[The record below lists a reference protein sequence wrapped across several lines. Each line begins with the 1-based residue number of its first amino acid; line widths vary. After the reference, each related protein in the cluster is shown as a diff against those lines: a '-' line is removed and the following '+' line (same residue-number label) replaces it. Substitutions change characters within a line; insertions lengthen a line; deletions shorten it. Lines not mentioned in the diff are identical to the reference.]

1 MTSLAHLVRALGR
14 GPGRSRNLDRKEAQ
28 EAMAAILDGTAPP
41 EAVGALLMLMRYRGE
56 TGEEIAGF
64 VDAMRARLK
73 PWATL
78 PATLD
83 WPSYAAGRSR
93 GLPLF
98 LLAARLVAMSGQ
110 RVLLHGWNSHQNPHA
125 EIRAHLGEAGIPAAT
140 TLDGAKTALERNHIV
155 YVPLEAMDPELLRV
169 LKLRDLLGLRSPVNT
184 ALRSMNPSGAPAS
197 VLGVFHPPYRG
208 LQQDAAA
215 LLGERNLM
223 VIKGG
228 GGEFERHPAKQIL
241 VYGLEDG
248 AVHEQTVEPL
258 IDDTRRLADAEPQK
272 GDLGRLWSGEREDA
286 FARATV
292 TGTAALALL
301 AAGGATTLAGAQA
314 RMDALWEDRLVPA
327 G

>member
-1 MTSLAHLVRALGR
+1 MTLAPLVRALGR
-14 GPGRSRNLDRKEAQ
+14 GPGRSRSLDRKEAA
-28 EAMAAILDGTAPP
+28 EAMAAILDRTAAP

-64 VDAMRARLK
+64 VDAIRARLAR
-73 PWATL
+73 WEGL
-78 PATLD
+78 PVTLD
-83 WPSYAAGRSR
+83 WPSYASGRSR

-98 LLAARLVAMSGQ
+98 LLSARLVALAGQ
-110 RVLLHGWNSHQNPHA
+110 RVLIHGWNSHQNPHA
-125 EIRAHLGEAGIPAAT
+125 DLRAHLGEAGIAAAT
-140 TLDGAKTALERNHIV
+140 TPEGAAQALEENGIV
-155 YVPLEAMDPELLRV
+155 YLPLEALDPELLRV
-169 LKLRDLLGLRSPVNT
+169 VRLRDELGLRSPVNT
-184 ALRSMNPSGAPAS
+184 ALRAMNPARAPAC
-197 VLGVFHPPYRG
+197 VQGVFHPPYRG

-248 AVHEQTVEPL
+248 AVHEQMVPPLVE
-258 IDDTRRLADAEPQK
+258 DTRRLADPDPK
-272 GDLGRLWSGEREDA
+272 PGDLGRLWRGERSDA
-286 FARATV
+286 FAEATV

-301 AAGGATTLAGAQA
+301 AAGGATTLEAAEA
-314 RMDALWEDRLVPA
+314 RMRDLWGDRLVAA